1 MYEDYDDEEDVY
13 EDDEFEDEETDLNDQ
28 EEASHV
34 QHPQCERPRNAHWTR
49 LVNIAMIVMGS

>member
-1 MYEDYDDEEDVY
+1 MYEDYDDD
-13 EDDEFEDEETDLNDQ
+13 EDEETDLNDQ

-49 LVNIAMIVMGS
+49 LVNIAIIVMGS

>member
-34 QHPQCERPRNAHWTR
+34 QHPQRETRNAYWPR
-49 LVNIAMIVMGS
+49 